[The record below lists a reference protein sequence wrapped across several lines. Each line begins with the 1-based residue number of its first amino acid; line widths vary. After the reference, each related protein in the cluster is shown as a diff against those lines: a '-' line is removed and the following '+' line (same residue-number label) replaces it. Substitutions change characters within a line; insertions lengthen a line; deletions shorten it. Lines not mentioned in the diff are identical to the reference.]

1 MECIINKKIQTF
13 ITVHDQNIIID
24 FEDIGKFNSFPN
36 LKYILVG
43 NGPYNLVENKTNV
56 LISRNFKNIEDFPN
70 LCSYTAWYTLWKN
83 NLIDA
88 DYVNLF
94 EYDINLLTDCN
105 TIIETI
111 KQSNSKHIGYFPLSI
126 NNRCYVETNQ
136 YVNYIIPAIQ
146 KHYNVD
152 ILNVISK
159 LDLKYQW
166 VSTSN
171 NTFEV
176 KTFYNYMEWFHCMF
190 EDIKNN
196 QYAGHEH
203 ERSVSFFCFIN
214 DIKTD
219 FFEGLIKHYEL
230 NSHLTSG
237 KSIYEFH
244 NNYKSLL

>member
-43 NGPYNLVENKTNV
+43 NGAYNLVENKTNV
-56 LISRNFKNIEDFPN
+56 LISRNFENIEDYPN

-94 EYDINLLTDCN
+94 EYDINLLTDCD

-111 KQSNSKHIGYFPLSI
+111 KQSKSKHIGYFPLSI
-126 NNRCYVETNQ
+126 NNRCYVEANQ
-136 YVNYIIPAIQ
+136 YVKYIIPAIQ

-159 LDLKYQW
+159 
-166 VSTSN
+166 
-171 NTFEV
+171 
-176 KTFYNYMEWFHCMF
+176 
-190 EDIKNN
+190 
-196 QYAGHEH
+196 
-203 ERSVSFFCFIN
+203 
-214 DIKTD
+214 
-219 FFEGLIKHYEL
+219 
-230 NSHLTSG
+230 
-237 KSIYEFH
+237 
-244 NNYKSLL
+244 